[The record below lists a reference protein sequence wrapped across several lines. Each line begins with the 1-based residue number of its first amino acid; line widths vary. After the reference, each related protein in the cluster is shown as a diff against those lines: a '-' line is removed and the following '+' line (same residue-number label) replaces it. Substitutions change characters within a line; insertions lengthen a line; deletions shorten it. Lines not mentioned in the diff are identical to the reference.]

1 MSTVML
7 SHLHTTTGGHSA
19 EQVAGQLSCAG
30 VFSSSPPHISL
41 KQLLLDV
48 KITDLVSTVR

>member
-1 MSTVML
+1 VSTVML